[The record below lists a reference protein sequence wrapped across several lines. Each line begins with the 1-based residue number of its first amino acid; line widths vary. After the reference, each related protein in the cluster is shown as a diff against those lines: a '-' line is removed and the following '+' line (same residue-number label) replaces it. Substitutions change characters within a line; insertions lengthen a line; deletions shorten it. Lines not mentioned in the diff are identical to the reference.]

1 MERKPWNKTR
11 SPPMTAHSFSCSGS
25 NFSGSLDFGAGAL
38 YTFTHKKGV
47 YTNPAT
53 SPAAAP
59 RRLLRSRFRRA
70 REGKKPGTQE
80 RGWRGEQLKE
90 KQERC
95 NRFLEGRFH
104 LLLNFFG
111 FQTNSR
117 TPQTQLTKLA
127 NASAALGAH
136 GPTCAMATARVRKR

>member
-1 MERKPWNKTR
+1 MPTRSIKIIQERAGKEGRGERRSREGKGGEGRERKRRGKKEGKKAGMERKPWNKTR

-80 RGWRGEQLKE
+80 RG
-90 KQERC
+90 
-95 NRFLEGRFH
+95 
-104 LLLNFFG
+104 
-111 FQTNSR
+111 
-117 TPQTQLTKLA
+117 
-127 NASAALGAH
+127 
-136 GPTCAMATARVRKR
+136 